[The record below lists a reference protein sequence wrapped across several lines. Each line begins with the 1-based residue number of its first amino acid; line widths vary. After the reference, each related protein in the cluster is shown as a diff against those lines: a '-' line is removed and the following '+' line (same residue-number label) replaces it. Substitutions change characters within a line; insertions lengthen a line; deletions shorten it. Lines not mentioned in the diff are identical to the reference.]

1 TALADAVPGAV
12 ERRAIDGRSYDVF
25 APDIAV
31 ESESWDLPMA
41 EVFVSYAVGV
51 PTLQTRSARREVLAV
66 WAGYALAVAVGVA
79 LHLDHR
85 RRYRTG
91 LDRINAVLDDFA
103 AGNTSATVAIDTE
116 APELRRLSDHLS
128 DVLPRFDQL
137 LSDLRALTAH
147 LAHELKTPLQTIR
160 SDVRRLSVAGEVDA
174 RRGIAREID
183 GTIDATDGRLRSVMQ
198 LFRLSADVQVALNE
212 GVAFGELITD
222 QVYDFEDRLVDRGR
236 ALVVNVAEGIEV
248 TANAPLLELLVANL
262 LSNAVKYAPEQSRI
276 GIDLVHEGDR
286 FKFRVWN
293 TGSAFPEDW
302 MNRPFQR
309 LSRAEAH
316 SDIPGHGLGLAL
328 VDVIAR
334 RHGFLARTVNG
345 TDPDTGAPL
354 AAVTVQGPCR
364 TFG

>member
-1 TALADAVPGAV
+1 MTAPQPKGWKRAFHRLSGGALLLALLVISTLAAVGLSASVLAGAARSNRDLAQTIETRILLLLERDGLSGLVAEISRVEGALVPGTGDVEFAVWRRVGPDNRLLRETRPGLATALADAVPGAV

-31 ESESWDLPMA
+31 ESQSWDLPMA

-51 PTLQTRSARREVLAV
+51 PTLQTRSARRELLAV
-66 WAGYALAVAVGVA
+66 WAGYAFAVAVGVA

-160 SDVRRLSVAGEVDA
+160 SDVRRLSVAGEVD
-174 RRGIAREID
+174 
-183 GTIDATDGRLRSVMQ
+183 
-198 LFRLSADVQVALNE
+198 
-212 GVAFGELITD
+212 
-222 QVYDFEDRLVDRGR
+222 
-236 ALVVNVAEGIEV
+236 
-248 TANAPLLELLVANL
+248 
-262 LSNAVKYAPEQSRI
+262 
-276 GIDLVHEGDR
+276 
-286 FKFRVWN
+286 
-293 TGSAFPEDW
+293 
-302 MNRPFQR
+302 
-309 LSRAEAH
+309 
-316 SDIPGHGLGLAL
+316 
-328 VDVIAR
+328 
-334 RHGFLARTVNG
+334 
-345 TDPDTGAPL
+345 
-354 AAVTVQGPCR
+354 
-364 TFG
+364 